1 MRIYFVF
8 GVAFFVQTSVKA
20 TRVFLTLYALALDA
34 PPLVIGLLAATIGV
48 FPMLLSWYSGR
59 LADRLGARW
68 LLVIGSA
75 SGACGL
81 LAPYFWPG
89 LPAIFVAV
97 AASGFANTFC
107 TVPMQNLV
115 GLLSTEHERA
125 RHYSN
130 YSLVG
135 AVTNSAGPVVA
146 GFLIDHAGYA
156 ATCLSLIAPSSVA
169 LAMVLLW
176 GAILP
181 GGSGTAAPAP
191 SVWRQITNPEIW
203 PVLMASSIQQ
213 SGTDLFQ
220 FYMPVYG
227 HAAGLSATAIGVI
240 LGMYSVAAFVVRV
253 FLPRLVARLTG
264 QRVLA
269 YAFYLGAAT
278 LALVPFFTSAI
289 MLALIAFVFGLG
301 MGCVT
306 PITMMLMFSRSEE
319 GRSGETL
326 GLRLT
331 ADNFTRLVGPVF
343 FGAIASVLGLASV
356 FWLNGVILGA
366 GGRFTQPERV
376 KSGRARG

>member
-1 MRIYFVF
+1 MRIYYVF
-8 GVAFFVQTSVKA
+8 GLALFIQTGVKA

-59 LADRLGARW
+59 LSDRLGARW
-68 LLVIGSA
+68 LLVIGAA
-75 SGACGL
+75 SGALGL
-81 LAPYFWPG
+81 LAPYFRPG
-89 LPAIFVAV
+89 LPAIFIAV
-97 AASGFANTFC
+97 AAGGFANTFC

-115 GLLSTEHERA
+115 GLLSAERDRA

-135 AVTNSAGPVVA
+135 AVTNSVGPVIA
-146 GFLIDHAGYA
+146 GFLIDHTGYA
-156 ATCLSLIAPSSVA
+156 ATCLYLMAPSSVA
-169 LAMVLLW
+169 VAMLLTW

-181 GGSGTAAPAP
+181 GGSRAATPAP
-191 SVWRQITNPEIW
+191 GVWRQITNPDIW
-203 PVLMASSIQQ
+203 PVLMASSVQQ

-227 HAAGLSATAIGVI
+227 HAAGLTATVIGII
-240 LGMYSVAAFVVRV
+240 LAMYSVAAFVVRM
-253 FLPRLVARLTG
+253 FLPGLVNRFSGA
-264 QRVLA
+264 RVLA
-269 YAFYLGAAT
+269 HAFYLGAAS
-278 LALVPFFTSAI
+278 LVLVPFFTNPV

-331 ADNFTRLVGPVF
+331 ADNFTRLVGPIF
-343 FGAIASVLGLASV
+343 FGAIASAVGLASI
-356 FWLNGVILGA
+356 FWLNSAMLGA
-366 GGRFTQPERV
+366 GGKLTQPTRA
-376 KSGRARG
+376 KYSSARG